1 MAKIDYIEF
10 RLLNWARWKMHAG
23 GKLNYAGVNWE
34 SVGSSSGY
42 REAVIP
48 IDDCDASVT
57 DVAVQQLP
65 PHLQDTLAQHY
76 TGEHTDVPSQA
87 RALGCAVST
96 VHSRIEDAHRR
107 LSQYFYAKSEA
118 QRTEQE
124 RIAAASG
131 RPIARKKEFYEL

>member
-10 RLLNWARWKMHAG
+10 RLLNWARWKMRAG
-23 GKLNYAGVNWE
+23 GRLNYAGINWE
-34 SVGSSSGY
+34 SAGTSSGY

-57 DVAVQQLP
+57 NDAVLQLP
-65 PHLQDTLAQHY
+65 KHLQETLLEHY
-76 TGEHTDVPSQA
+76 TGEHTDVPTQA
-87 RALGCAVST
+87 RKLGCGVST
-96 VHSRIEDAHRR
+96 VHARIEDAHHR
-107 LSQYFYAKSEA
+107 LSAYFYAKAEA
-118 QRTEQE
+118 GRVEQE